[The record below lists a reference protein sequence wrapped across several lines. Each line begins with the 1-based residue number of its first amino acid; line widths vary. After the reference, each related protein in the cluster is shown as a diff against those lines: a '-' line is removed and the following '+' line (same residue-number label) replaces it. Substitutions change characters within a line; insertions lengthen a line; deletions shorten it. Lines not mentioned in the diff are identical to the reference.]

1 MINFLLSLWVKS
13 LLWLRYR
20 VVVRGAREIV
30 ATGRRGILFL
40 SNHTALIDPII
51 LAVYLHKWFHPK
63 FLADRGW
70 GRAVEQ
76 SVQLRLEAGQSPEVL
91 DALPTSD
98 LLNVIKAIQ
107 SPPSEETVDG
117 HVLQANNAI
126 PEVLKDNPAAE
137 AIIDVVLKR
146 EDA

>member
-1 MINFLLSLWVKS
+1 MSTN
-13 LLWLRYR
+13 
-20 VVVRGAREIV
+20 GAWKFRKPKRNMAEHIRRKTHNGREIV
-30 ATGRRGILFL
+30 DFMLNVMRGENVKYIKTRDRLE
-40 SNHTALIDPII
+40 A
-51 LAVYLHKWFHPK
+51 AK

-117 HVLQANNAI
+117 HVLPANTAHAG
-126 PEVLKDNPAAE
+126 VLKDNPAAE
-137 AIIDVVLKR
+137 AIIDVVLNR
-146 EDA
+146 EDV